1 MLLVKMSLA
10 RERRCDMA
18 EITIEQI
25 KQDLETAAYVDRLLP
40 PVKAPKYRC
49 CMPEII
55 YTPQE
60 LMFMDRRLLKVK
72 PTQEQISLWERVV
85 LEWLPILSINDRR
98 LVWKRA
104 NRIPWKL
111 LCREFG
117 LERTEM
123 WRRYHGVLIKI
134 SFYINGKNVGNKKA

>member
-1 MLLVKMSLA
+1 
-10 RERRCDMA
+10 MA

>member
-1 MLLVKMSLA
+1 
-10 RERRCDMA
+10 MA

-49 CMPEII
+49 FMPEII

-85 LEWLPILSINDRR
+85 LEWLPILSINDRS

>member
-1 MLLVKMSLA
+1 
-10 RERRCDMA
+10 MA

-49 CMPEII
+49 FMPEII

-123 WRRYHGVLIKI
+123 WRRYPGVLIKI

>member
-1 MLLVKMSLA
+1 MI
-10 RERRCDMA
+10 